1 MANVV
6 YTSFKDKIMNGTIDL
21 EGDTI
26 YVMLIDATGVAAVDA
41 TVHDFRD
48 DITDDECTG
57 TGYTAGGAEV
67 TSKAVT
73 ADATDDEGVFDG
85 ADVTW
90 GTSTV
95 TARGAIV
102 YQSTGAATQDAL
114 ICMFDFG
121 ADKSSSAGDFKIEWN
136 SEGII
141 NLG

>member
-1 MANVV
+1 MAHVV

-26 YVMLIDATGVAAVDA
+26 YVMLIDATGVAAVDG

-48 DITDDECTG
+48 DVTDDECTG
-57 TGYTAGGAEV
+57 TGYTLGGAEI

-90 GTSTV
+90 STSTI

-102 YQSTGAATQDAL
+102 YQSTAAATTDAL
-114 ICMFDFG
+114 ICMFDFT